1 MKIFFDTTC
10 LGTNQLTGIG
20 VYAKHLFQELQL
32 ISSEV
37 EPVIKLSRWKKRKI
51 VRDHINENPSLYLPY
66 LPFSI
71 QLQKAKNIFHGPDF
85 YLPQRPDLKKVVTI
99 LDVVVFEESLTSF
112 EFAAAGQVKFKKM
125 LSICNPDKIITISN
139 FSKNQILH
147 FFPELKDKVQVIYL
161 GLDHI
166 ENNFAVQNIKEKK
179 INSAFGKYIL
189 SLGTIEKR
197 KNTAGIVLAFDLI
210 KKIHPD
216 LKLVLAGKNG
226 FGSDETH
233 KCIENSNFKKDIH
246 VLDYVDEKTKQ
257 SLLHEAQVV
266 LFPSFYEGFGLP
278 ALEALRIGCPTVTC
292 KSTVFEELISDPRFL
307 ADDFSPQAI
316 ADKTI
321 ELLRFTS
328 DDRLAL
334 KNQNL
339 FSNLTWKKTA
349 QETWAVYQS
358 V

>member
-1 MKIFFDTTC
+1 MKVFFDTTC
-10 LGTNQLTGIG
+10 LGTKQLTGIG
-20 VYAKHLFQELQL
+20 VYAKYLLQELQL

-37 EPVIKLSRWKKRKI
+37 KPVIKLSRWKKRKI
-51 VRDHINENPSLYLPY
+51 VESHINENPSLYLPY
-66 LPFSI
+66 LPFSLP
-71 QLQKAKNIFHGPDF
+71 LQKTKNIFHGPDF
-85 YLPQRPDLKKVVTI
+85 FLPQRPDFKKVVTI
-99 LDVVVFEESLTSF
+99 LDVVVFEESLTSL
-112 EFAAAGQVKFKKM
+112 EFATAGQVKFKKM
-125 LSICNPDKIITISN
+125 LSVCKPDKIITISN
-139 FSKNQILH
+139 FSKNRILH

-166 ENNFAVQNIKEKK
+166 NNPSTIQEAREKTIKL
-179 INSAFGKYIL
+179 NFGKFIL
-189 SLGTIEKR
+189 CLGTIEKR
-197 KNTAGIVLAFDLI
+197 KNTAGVVRAFEIL
-210 KKIHPD
+210 KKEDPA

-246 VLDYVDEKTKQ
+246 VLDYVDDKTKE

-266 LFPSFYEGFGLP
+266 LFPSVYEGFGLP

-316 ADKTI
+316 AEKTK
-321 ELLRFTS
+321 ELLRFTA
-328 DDRLAL
+328 DDRLEL

-349 QETWAVYQS
+349 QETWALYQGI
-358 V
+358 